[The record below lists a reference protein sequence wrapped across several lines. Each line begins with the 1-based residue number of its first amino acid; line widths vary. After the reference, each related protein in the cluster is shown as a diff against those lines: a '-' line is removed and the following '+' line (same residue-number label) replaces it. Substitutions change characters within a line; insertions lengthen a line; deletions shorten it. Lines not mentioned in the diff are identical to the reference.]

1 MSCSVGAE
9 NLYRDPPSIAIVTL
23 LPFSPTTP
31 FLERK
36 KRDNEMKKTIPG
48 TGAACAGAMQVRAR
62 KCARR
67 REEVFFLEGNN
78 PTVPVNE
85 PRGAR
90 FMERVEISGSSISS
104 PRPSSFFHPPIRH
117 YYTSEKLPLP

>member
-36 KRDNEMKKTIPG
+36 KRDNEMKETILG
-48 TGAACAGAMQVRAR
+48 ERRAGAMQVRKKVPIVER
-62 KCARR
+62 G
-67 REEVFFLEGNN
+67 REVEGGEFLFPEG
-78 PTVPVNE
+78 
-85 PRGAR
+85 
-90 FMERVEISGSSISS
+90 
-104 PRPSSFFHPPIRH
+104 
-117 YYTSEKLPLP
+117 